1 MTDLTYEELMAEV
14 APDPIIPFGKHR
26 GKYAGQI
33 DIEYLEWLI
42 GQQWV
47 QEPLK
52 GEIRDHLETRKEPQP
67 WPQTPTS
74 TSGTRRWI

>member
-1 MTDLTYEELMAEV
+1 MTDLTYEDFMDEV

-33 DIEYLEWLI
+33 DIDYLEWLV

-52 GEIRDHLETRKEPQP
+52 GEIRDHLETRVPESETKAEPE
-67 WPQTPTS
+67 T
-74 TSGTRRWI
+74 